1 MRING
6 ARGGGVLRTNGE
18 KRCCKENTFWKE
30 DYRMLDW
37 LGLDDD
43 DGRDYRRTLGA
54 RDKQIL
60 WRNAKGRCQNPGC
73 NRKMD
78 FIDMEVGHKT
88 AWSKRGSTT
97 LGNSVCLCHTC
108 NKLQGTD
115 SWVTFLKKQ
124 GIEDP
129 KAKEIKS
136 VKQSLEALTLSQLKL
151 LAREH
156 HVEVRGEIEE
166 DWFTSRAIAPSK
178 SKYVSKLSKVLTKEE
193 LTSVPKEAPK
203 TVRKAVKKKTRTK
216 SKDSWLMSLQRVVNS
231 L

>member
-1 MRING
+1 
-6 ARGGGVLRTNGE
+6 
-18 KRCCKENTFWKE
+18 
-30 DYRMLDW
+30 MLDW

-43 DGRDYRRTLGA
+43 DDGDDGRDYRRTLGI

-60 WRNAKGRCQNPGC
+60 YRNAKGRCQNPGC
-73 NRKMD
+73 NRKID
-78 FIDMEVGHKT
+78 FDEMQVGHKT

-97 LGNSVCLCHTC
+97 LSNSACLCYRC

-124 GIEDP
+124 GMEDP

-136 VKQSLEALTLSQLKL
+136 VKQSMEALTLSQLKS

-156 HVEVRGEIEE
+156 HVEVRGETVE
-166 DWFTSRAIAPSK
+166 DWFTSRTIAPSK
-178 SKYVSKLSKVLTKEE
+178 SKYVRKLSKILTKEQ
-193 LTSVPKEAPK
+193 LISVPKEAPK
-203 TVRKAVKKKTRTK
+203 TVKKAVKKKRRTK
-216 SKDSWLMSLQRVVNS
+216 SKDSWLMSLQRVVKA